1 MLSPLEREIAGII
14 LSCTGIEHVE
24 VGELQPD
31 ASLFDGELG
40 LDSIDALEIGVAL
53 NKHYGIKLSAEDD
66 EARGHFATLRS
77 LARLVEDRRV
87 R

>member
-1 MLSPLEREIAGII
+1 MLSPLEQEIAGIV
-14 LSCTGIEHVE
+14 LECTGVEHLE
-24 VGELQPD
+24 VGEIDPE

-53 NKHYGIKLSAEDD
+53 NKHYGIKLSADDD
-66 EARGHFATLRS
+66 EARAHFATLRT